1 MAISGLPG
9 LTLSLHKTKNEETK
23 STATVSTVNNFNFNT
38 EDRDRVF
45 SPLPQTVTDG
55 ISVSGGSMGI
65 PLKRES
71 SSSPYPKRESVD
83 FSKRALKSQILV
95 PIEESPTDKV
105 SLDFMKALIRIQ
117 TELLLDNIGLIN
129 NLKEFGNKVIYLEKD
144 LKEMIFI
151 LMGETDVQINLED
164 REIKC
169 CGCKIPLFARVKS
182 MIIRKTVNF
191 GVTEIASRLWE
202 EFKISLEFCIPSP

>member
-23 STATVSTVNNFNFNT
+23 STAPVNTVNNFNFNT

-45 SPLPQTVTDG
+45 SSLPQTVTDG
-55 ISVSGGSMGI
+55 ISVNPKIGSDS
-65 PLKRES
+65 LLRRDS
-71 SSSPYPKRESVD
+71 SSSPYPRRESVD
-83 FSKRALKSQILV
+83 FSKRSLKSQILV
-95 PIEESPTDKV
+95 PIEESPMDKV

-129 NLKEFGNKVIYLEKD
+129 NLKEFRNKVIYREKD

-151 LMGETDVQINLED
+151 FDG
-164 REIKC
+164 
-169 CGCKIPLFARVKS
+169 
-182 MIIRKTVNF
+182 
-191 GVTEIASRLWE
+191 
-202 EFKISLEFCIPSP
+202 

>member
-45 SPLPQTVTDG
+45 SPLPQTIVDG
-55 ISVSGGSMGI
+55 ISVNPKIVNDSLLG
-65 PLKRES
+65 RDS
-71 SSSPYPKRESVD
+71 SSSPYPRRESVD
-83 FSKRALKSQILV
+83 FSKRSLKSQILV

-129 NLKEFGNKVIYLEKD
+129 NLKEFGNKVIYREKD

-151 LMGETDVQINLED
+151 LMSETDVQVNMEE

-169 CGCKIPLFARVKS
+169 CGCKIPLYAKVKS
-182 MIIRKTVNF
+182 IIIRKTFNF
-191 GVTEIASRLWE
+191 LLTEIATCL
-202 EFKISLEFCIPSP
+202 

>member
-23 STATVSTVNNFNFNT
+23 STATVSTVNNFNFST
-38 EDRDRVF
+38 EDRDCVF
-45 SPLPQTVTDG
+45 SPLPQTVVDG

-65 PLKRES
+65 PLRRGG

-83 FSKRALKSQILV
+83 FSKRSLKSQSLV

-129 NLKEFGNKVIYLEKD
+129 NLKEFGNKVIYREKD

-151 LMGETDVQINLED
+151 LMGETDVQVNMEE

-169 CGCKIPLFARVKS
+169 CGCKIPLYAKVKS
-182 MIIRKTVNF
+182 IIIRKTVNF
-191 GVTEIASRLWE
+191 GVTEIATRLQE
-202 EFKISLEFCIPSP
+202 DFKISLEFRIPSP